1 MATMNFAVS
10 FRYPNRPYR
19 SVHPADLYRNNAA
32 ANEQV
37 DDGNDQNYESDQD
50 KKPAANK
57 QKAAEL
63 HHAAQA
69 EATVPGTDT
78 NVNHN
83 EHAAQGHDPE
93 NEVAVEAHCPAYNAP
108 ARKKHR
114 IEMPPLRRSSRHLN
128 ATRST
133 TSTPSN
139 AFQPVR
145 FQRVLASAAVQQD
158 NPICPLERTAS
169 TEHLRR

>member
-1 MATMNFAVS
+1 MATMNSAVQ
-10 FRYPNRPYR
+10 FRDPNRPYR

-37 DDGNDQNYESDQD
+37 DDGNDQNYESNQD

-63 HHAAQA
+63 DYAAQA

-78 NVNHN
+78 NVNHS

-93 NEVAVEAHCPAYNAP
+93 NEVAVEAHYPAYNAP
-108 ARKKHR
+108 ARKKQR
-114 IEMPPLRRSSRHLN
+114 IEIPPLRRSSRHLN

-133 TSTPSN
+133 TSTPRRSSRPD
-139 AFQPVR
+139 AARPSR
-145 FQRVLASAAVQQD
+145 FR
-158 NPICPLERTAS
+158 E
-169 TEHLRR
+169 